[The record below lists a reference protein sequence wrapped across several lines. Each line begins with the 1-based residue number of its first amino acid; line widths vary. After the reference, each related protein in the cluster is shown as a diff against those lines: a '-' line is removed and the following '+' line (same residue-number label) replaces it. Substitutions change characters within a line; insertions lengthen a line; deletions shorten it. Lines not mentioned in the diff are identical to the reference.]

1 MGLADLRDR
10 ACIVGVGDTPQG
22 SVPEKTGDELAIDA
36 ARAALDDCGL
46 NKDDIDGLFVQPS
59 YGRQGDYL
67 KVGLMLGLNP
77 KVGGAVEASGAT
89 GCYMLQHAALLLN
102 AGMAKYILLV
112 YGTNQKTNRNRFG
125 GALLEEHAPYGGFN
139 PSGPFAFAFR
149 RHMHLYGT
157 TEEQLA
163 VIAINQR
170 THAGLN
176 PKAVQKTPLT
186 LDDYM
191 NARYIVW
198 PLRMFDYCY
207 ITDGGHAFILTTPER
222 ARDLKKPP
230 VSIRGMGRQEAFR
243 AYETPDLVM
252 QSFQQ
257 EAVAKMVFDMADMS
271 VKDIQALYVQDAYS
285 PAVIA
290 ALENYGF
297 CPRGESGRWIQDGR
311 IGLGGE
317 LPLNVNG
324 GQLSETYMVGWQ
336 NTCDAVRQLRGECG
350 PRQIRDVERIM
361 CTYTGG
367 LREHAGALILRR

>member
-1 MGLADLRDR
+1 MGLAELRDR
-10 ACIVGVGDTPQG
+10 VCIVGVGDTPQG
-22 SVPEKTGDELAIDA
+22 SVPDKTGDELAIDA
-36 ARAALDDCGL
+36 ARAALEDCGL

-77 KVGGAVEASGAT
+77 RVGGAVEASGAT
-89 GCYMLQHAALLLN
+89 GCYMIQHAALLLN
-102 AGMAKYILLV
+102 AGMANYILLV

-163 VIAINQR
+163 TIAINQR
-170 THAGLN
+170 RHAGLN
-176 PKAVQKTPLT
+176 PKAAQKTPLS
-186 LDDYM
+186 LDDYL

-222 ARDLKKPP
+222 AADLKKPP
-230 VSIRGMGRQEAFR
+230 VFIRGMGRQEAFR

-257 EAVAKMVFDMADMS
+257 EAAARMVFGMADMS
-271 VKDIQALYVQDAYS
+271 VQDIQALYVQDAYS

-297 CPRGESGRWIQDGR
+297 CPRGEAGRWIQDGR

-336 NTCDAVRQLRGECG
+336 NTCDAVRQLRGACG
-350 PRQIRDVERIM
+350 PRQIQDVERIM

>member
-1 MGLADLRDR
+1 M
-10 ACIVGVGDTPQG
+10 
-22 SVPEKTGDELAIDA
+22 
-36 ARAALDDCGL
+36 
-46 NKDDIDGLFVQPS
+46 
-59 YGRQGDYL
+59 
-67 KVGLMLGLNP
+67 
-77 KVGGAVEASGAT
+77 
-89 GCYMLQHAALLLN
+89 
-102 AGMAKYILLV
+102 
-112 YGTNQKTNRNRFG
+112 
-125 GALLEEHAPYGGFN
+125 
-139 PSGPFAFAFR
+139 
-149 RHMHLYGT
+149 
-157 TEEQLA
+157 
-163 VIAINQR
+163 
-170 THAGLN
+170 LN
-176 PKAVQKTPLT
+176 PKAAQKTLIT

-222 ARDLKKPP
+222 AKDLKKPP
-230 VSIRGMGRQEAFR
+230 AYISGMGRQEAFR

-297 CPRGESGRWIQDGR
+297 CPHGESGRWIQDGR
-311 IGLGGE
+311 IALGGE

-350 PRQIRDVERIM
+350 QRQIADVERIM

>member
-1 MGLADLRDR
+1 MGLAELRDR
-10 ACIVGVGDTPQG
+10 VCIVGVGDTPQG
-22 SVPEKTGDELAIDA
+22 SVPDKTGDELAIDA
-36 ARAALDDCGL
+36 ARAALEDCGL
-46 NKDDIDGLFVQPS
+46 NKDAIDGLFVQPS

-77 KVGGAVEASGAT
+77 RVGGAVEASGAT
-89 GCYMLQHAALLLN
+89 GCYMIQHAALLLN
-102 AGMAKYILLV
+102 AGMANYILLV

-163 VIAINQR
+163 TIAINQR
-170 THAGLN
+170 QHAGLN
-176 PKAVQKTPLT
+176 PKAAQKTPLS
-186 LDDYM
+186 LDDYL

-222 ARDLKKPP
+222 AADLKKPP
-230 VSIRGMGRQEAFR
+230 VFIRGMGRQEAFR

-257 EAVAKMVFDMADMS
+257 EAAARMVFDMADMS
-271 VKDIQALYVQDAYS
+271 VNDIQALYVQDAYS

-297 CPRGESGRWIQDGR
+297 CPRGEAGRWIQDGR

-350 PRQIRDVERIM
+350 PRQIQDVERIM

>member
-1 MGLADLRDR
+1 MGLAELRDR
-10 ACIVGVGDTPQG
+10 VCIVGVGDTPQG
-22 SVPEKTGDELAIDA
+22 SVPDKTGDELAIDA
-36 ARAALDDCGL
+36 ARAALEDCGL

-77 KVGGAVEASGAT
+77 RVGGAVEASGAT
-89 GCYMLQHAALLLN
+89 GCYMIQHAALLLN
-102 AGMAKYILLV
+102 AGMANYILLV

-163 VIAINQR
+163 TIAINQR
-170 THAGLN
+170 RHAGLN
-176 PKAVQKTPLT
+176 PKAAQKTPLS
-186 LDDYM
+186 LDDYL

-222 ARDLKKPP
+222 AADLKKPP
-230 VSIRGMGRQEAFR
+230 VFIRGMGRQEAFR

-257 EAVAKMVFDMADMS
+257 EAAARMVFGMADMG
-271 VKDIQALYVQDAYS
+271 VQDIQALYVQDAYS

-297 CPRGESGRWIQDGR
+297 CPRGEAGRWIQGGR
-311 IGLGGE
+311 VGLGGE

-350 PRQIRDVERIM
+350 PRQIQDVERIM

>member
-1 MGLADLRDR
+1 MDLRDLRDR
-10 ACIVGVGDTPQG
+10 ICIVGVGDTPQG
-22 SVPEKTGDELAIDA
+22 VIPHKTGDELAIDA
-36 ARAALDDCGL
+36 ARAALQDCGL
-46 NKDDIDGLFVQPS
+46 KKDDIDGFFAQPS

-67 KVGLMLGLNP
+67 KLGLMLGLNP
-77 KVGGAVEASGAT
+77 RVGGAIEASGAT
-89 GCYMLQHAALLLN
+89 GCYMIQHAALLLH
-102 AGMAKYILLV
+102 AGMANYVLLV

-139 PSGPFAFAFR
+139 PSLPFAFAFR

-163 VIAINQR
+163 AIAITQR
-170 THAGLN
+170 QNAILN
-176 PKAVQKTPLT
+176 PKAVQKTPIT
-186 LDDYM
+186 LSDYM
-191 NARYIVW
+191 NARYIIE

-207 ITDGGHAFILTTPER
+207 ITDGGHAFVLTTADR
-222 ARDLKKPP
+222 AKDLRKPP
-230 VSIRGMGRQEAFR
+230 VYIRGMGRQEAFR

-257 EAVAKMVFDMADMS
+257 ERVAQRVFPMADMT

-297 CPRGESGRWIQDGR
+297 CPKGEAGRWIQGGR
-311 IGLGGE
+311 IALDGE
-317 LPLNVNG
+317 LPVNANG

-350 PRQIRDVERIM
+350 PRQIKNVERIM

>member
-1 MGLADLRDR
+1 MGLAELRDR
-10 ACIVGVGDTPQG
+10 VCIVGVGDTPQG
-22 SVPEKTGDELAIDA
+22 SVPDKTGDELAIDA
-36 ARAALDDCGL
+36 ARAALEDCGL

-77 KVGGAVEASGAT
+77 RVGGAVEASGAT
-89 GCYMLQHAALLLN
+89 GCYMIQHAALLLN
-102 AGMAKYILLV
+102 AGMANYILLV

-163 VIAINQR
+163 TIAINQR
-170 THAGLN
+170 RHAGLN
-176 PKAVQKTPLT
+176 PKAAQKAPLS
-186 LDDYM
+186 LDDYL

-222 ARDLKKPP
+222 AADLKKPP
-230 VSIRGMGRQEAFR
+230 VFIRGMGRQEAFR

-257 EAVAKMVFDMADMS
+257 EAAARMVFSMADMS
-271 VKDIQALYVQDAYS
+271 VQDIQALYVQDAYS

-297 CPRGESGRWIQDGR
+297 CPRGEAGRWIQDGR

-336 NTCDAVRQLRGECG
+336 NTCDAVRQLRGACG
-350 PRQIRDVERIM
+350 PRQIQDVERIM

>member
-89 GCYMLQHAALLLN
+89 GCYMIQHAALLLN
-102 AGMAKYILLV
+102 AGMANYILLV

-163 VIAINQR
+163 TIAINQR
-170 THAGLN
+170 KHARLN

-191 NARYIVW
+191 NARYIVR
-198 PLRMFDYCY
+198 PLRLFDYCY

-222 ARDLKKPP
+222 TTDLKKVP

-257 EAVAKMVFDMADMS
+257 EAVAKMVFDMADMR

-297 CPRGESGRWIQDGR
+297 CPRGEAGRWIQDGR

-317 LPLNVNG
+317 LPLNING

-350 PRQIRDVERIM
+350 PRQIRGVERIM

>member
-1 MGLADLRDR
+1 MGLQDLRDQI
-10 ACIVGVGDTPQG
+10 CIVGVGDTKQG

-36 ARAALDDCGL
+36 ARAALQDCGL
-46 NKDDIDGLFVQPS
+46 KKDDIDGLFVQTS

-67 KVGLMLGLNP
+67 KLGLMLGLNP
-77 KVGGAVEASGAT
+77 RVGGAVEASGAT
-89 GCYMLQHAALLLN
+89 GCYMIQHAMLLLQ
-102 AGMAKYILLV
+102 AGMANYVLLI

-139 PSGPFAFAFR
+139 PSLPFAFAFR

-163 VIAINQR
+163 TIAITER
-170 THAGLN
+170 KHAAMN
-176 PKAVQKTPLT
+176 PKAVLRNPIT

-191 NARYIVW
+191 SARYIVA
-198 PLRMFDYCY
+198 PLRLFDYCH
-207 ITDGGHAFILTTPER
+207 ITDGGHAFILTTADR
-222 ARDLKKPP
+222 AKNLRKPP
-230 VSIRGMGRQEAFR
+230 VYIRGLGRQEAFR

-257 EAVAKMVFDMADMS
+257 QRVAQMIFPMAD
-271 VKDIQALYVQDAYS
+271 VATKDIQALYVQDAYS
-285 PAVIA
+285 PAIIA

-297 CPRGESGRWIQDGR
+297 CPVGEAGRWIQDGR
-311 IGLGGE
+311 IALGGE
-317 LPLNVNG
+317 LPVNVNG

-350 PRQIRDVERIM
+350 PRQIANVELIM

>member
-1 MGLADLRDR
+1 MSLDKLRDEI
-10 ACIVGVGDTPQG
+10 CIVGVGDTQQG
-22 SVPEKTGDELAIDA
+22 AVPTKTGDELAIDA
-36 ARAALDDCGL
+36 ARAAIQDCGL
-46 NKDDIDGLFVQPS
+46 KKDDIDGFFAQTS

-67 KVGLMLGLNP
+67 KLGLMLGLNP
-77 KVGGAVEASGAT
+77 RVGGAVEASGAT
-89 GCYMLQHAALLLN
+89 GCYMLQHAALLLHS
-102 AGMAKYILLV
+102 GMANYVLLV

-139 PSGPFAFAFR
+139 PSLPFAFAFR

-163 VIAINQR
+163 TIAINQR
-170 THAGLN
+170 RNAILN
-176 PKAVQKTPLT
+176 SKAVQKTPIT

-191 NARYIVW
+191 SARYIVE

-207 ITDGGHAFILTTPER
+207 VTDGGHAFVLTTADR
-222 ARDLKKPP
+222 AQSLRKQP
-230 VSIRGMGRQEAFR
+230 VYIRGLGRQEAFR

-257 EAVAKMVFDMADMS
+257 ERVAKMVFEMAE
-271 VKDIQALYVQDAYS
+271 VGPKDIQVLYVQDAYS
-285 PAVIA
+285 PAILA
-290 ALENYGF
+290 AIENYGF
-297 CPRGESGRWIQDGR
+297 CPTGEGGRWIQNGR
-311 IGLGGE
+311 IALEGE
-317 LPLNVNG
+317 LPINPNG

-350 PRQIRDVERIM
+350 PRQIKDVELLM

>member
-1 MGLADLRDR
+1 MDLRDLRDR
-10 ACIVGVGDTPQG
+10 ICIVGVGDTPQG
-22 SVPEKTGDELAIDA
+22 AIPHKTGDELAIDA
-36 ARAALDDCGL
+36 ARAALQDCGL
-46 NKDDIDGLFVQPS
+46 KKDDIDGFFAQPS

-67 KVGLMLGLNP
+67 KLGLMLGLNP
-77 KVGGAVEASGAT
+77 RVGGAIEASGAT
-89 GCYMLQHAALLLN
+89 GCYMIQHAALLLH
-102 AGMAKYILLV
+102 AGMANYVLLV

-139 PSGPFAFAFR
+139 PSLPFAFAFR

-163 VIAINQR
+163 AIAITQR
-170 THAGLN
+170 QNAILN
-176 PKAVQKTPLT
+176 PKAVQKTPIT
-186 LDDYM
+186 LSDYM
-191 NARYIVW
+191 NARYIIE

-207 ITDGGHAFILTTPER
+207 ITDGGHAFVLTTADR
-222 ARDLKKPP
+222 AKDLRKPP
-230 VSIRGMGRQEAFR
+230 VYIRGMGRQEAFR

-257 EAVAKMVFDMADMS
+257 ERVAQRVFPMADMT

-297 CPRGESGRWIQDGR
+297 CPKGEAGRWIQGGR
-311 IGLGGE
+311 IALDGE
-317 LPLNVNG
+317 LPVNANG

-350 PRQIRDVERIM
+350 PRQIKNVERIM

>member
-1 MGLADLRDR
+1 MGLQDLRDQI
-10 ACIVGVGDTPQG
+10 CIVGVGDTQQG
-22 SVPEKTGDELAIDA
+22 AVPDKTGDELAIEA
-36 ARAALDDCGL
+36 ARAAIHDCGL
-46 NKDDIDGLFVQPS
+46 KKDDIDGLFVQPS

-77 KVGGAVEASGAT
+77 RVGGAVEASGAT
-89 GCYMLQHAALLLN
+89 GCYMIQHAALLLH
-102 AGMAKYILLV
+102 AGMAQYVLLV

-139 PSGPFAFAFR
+139 PSLPFAFAFR

-163 VIAINQR
+163 TISMTQR
-170 THAGLN
+170 NHAALN
-176 PKAVQKTPLT
+176 PKAVLRTPIT
-186 LDDYM
+186 LNDYM
-191 NARYIVW
+191 SARYIVA
-198 PLRMFDYCY
+198 PLRLFDYCH
-207 ITDGGHAFILTTPER
+207 ITDGGHAFVLTTADR
-222 ARDLKKPP
+222 AKDLRKPP
-230 VSIRGMGRQEAFR
+230 VYIRGLGRQEAFR

-257 EAVAKMVFDMADMS
+257 QRVARMIFPMAD
-271 VKDIQALYVQDAYS
+271 VTPQNIHALYVQDAYS
-285 PAVIA
+285 PAIIA

-297 CPRGESGRWIQDGR
+297 CPTGEAGRWIQGGR
-311 IGLGGE
+311 IALGGE
-317 LPLNVNG
+317 LPVNVNG

-350 PRQIRDVERIM
+350 PRQIPHVELVM

-367 LREHAGALILRR
+367 LREHAGALILRK

>member
-163 VIAINQR
+163 AIAINQR

-230 VSIRGMGRQEAFR
+230 VCIRGMGRQEAFR

>member
-297 CPRGESGRWIQDGR
+297 CPRGEAGRWIQDGR

-367 LREHAGALILRR
+367 LREHAGALILQR

>member
-1 MGLADLRDR
+1 MGLAELRDR
-10 ACIVGVGDTPQG
+10 VCIVGVGDTPQG
-22 SVPEKTGDELAIDA
+22 SVPDKTGDELAIDA
-36 ARAALDDCGL
+36 ARAALEDCGL

-77 KVGGAVEASGAT
+77 RVGGAVEASGAT
-89 GCYMLQHAALLLN
+89 GCYMIQHAALLLN
-102 AGMAKYILLV
+102 AGMASYILLV

-163 VIAINQR
+163 TIAINQR
-170 THAGLN
+170 RHAGLN
-176 PKAVQKTPLT
+176 PKAAQKAPLS
-186 LDDYM
+186 LDDYL

-222 ARDLKKPP
+222 AADLKKPP
-230 VSIRGMGRQEAFR
+230 VFIRGMGRQEAFR

-257 EAVAKMVFDMADMS
+257 EAAARMVFGMADMS
-271 VKDIQALYVQDAYS
+271 VQDIQALYVQDAYS

-297 CPRGESGRWIQDGR
+297 CPRGEAGRWIQDGR

-350 PRQIRDVERIM
+350 PRQIQDVERIM

>member
-1 MGLADLRDR
+1 MGPNNLRDEI
-10 ACIVGVGDTPQG
+10 CIVGVGDTPQG
-22 SVPEKTGDELAIDA
+22 AVANKTGDELAIDA
-36 ARAALDDCGL
+36 ARAALQDCGL
-46 NKDDIDGLFVQPS
+46 KKDDIDGFFAQPS

-67 KVGLMLGLNP
+67 KLGLMLGLNP
-77 KVGGAVEASGAT
+77 RVGGAVEASGAT
-89 GCYMLQHAALLLN
+89 GCYMIQHAALLLHS
-102 AGMAKYILLV
+102 GMANYVLLV

-139 PSGPFAFAFR
+139 PSLPFAFAFR
-149 RHMHLYGT
+149 RHMQLYGT

-163 VIAINQR
+163 TIAINQR
-170 THAGLN
+170 QNAILN
-176 PKAVQKTPLT
+176 PKAAQKTPIT

-191 NARYIVW
+191 SARYIVE

-207 ITDGGHAFILTTPER
+207 VTDGGHAFVLTTADR
-222 ARDLKKPP
+222 AQSLRKQP
-230 VSIRGMGRQEAFR
+230 VYIRGMGRQEAFR

-257 EAVAKMVFDMADMS
+257 ERVAKMVFEMAEVGPKDM
-271 VKDIQALYVQDAYS
+271 QALYVQDAYS
-285 PAVIA
+285 PAILA
-290 ALENYGF
+290 AIENYGF
-297 CPRGESGRWIQDGR
+297 CPKGESGRWIQGGR
-311 IGLGGE
+311 IALGGE
-317 LPLNVNG
+317 LPINVNG

-350 PRQIRDVERIM
+350 PRQIKDVELLM

>member
-1 MGLADLRDR
+1 MGLHDLRDHI
-10 ACIVGVGDTPQG
+10 CIVGVGDTPQG
-22 SVPEKTGDELAIDA
+22 AIPTKTGDELAIDA
-36 ARAALDDCGL
+36 ARAALQDCGL
-46 NKDDIDGLFVQPS
+46 KKDDIDGFFAQPS
-59 YGRQGDYL
+59 YGHQGDYL
-67 KVGLMLGLNP
+67 KLGLMLGLNP
-77 KVGGAVEASGAT
+77 RVGGAVEASGAT
-89 GCYMLQHAALLLN
+89 GCYMIQHAALLLHT
-102 AGMAKYILLV
+102 GMANYVLLV

-139 PSGPFAFAFR
+139 PSLPFAFAFR

-163 VIAINQR
+163 AIAINQR
-170 THAGLN
+170 RNAILN
-176 PKAVQKTPLT
+176 PKAAQKTPIT

-191 NARYIVW
+191 SARYIVE

-207 ITDGGHAFILTTPER
+207 ITDGGHAFVLTTADR
-222 ARDLKKPP
+222 AKDLRKPP
-230 VSIRGMGRQEAFR
+230 VYIRGMGRQEAFR

-257 EAVAKMVFDMADMS
+257 ERVARMVFPMADMT

-297 CPRGESGRWIQDGR
+297 CPKGEAGRWMQGGR
-311 IGLGGE
+311 IAIDGE
-317 LPLNVNG
+317 LPVNANG

-336 NTCDAVRQLRGECG
+336 NTCDAVRQLRDECG
-350 PRQIRDVERIM
+350 PRQIKNVERIM

>member
-1 MGLADLRDR
+1 MGLAELRDR
-10 ACIVGVGDTPQG
+10 VCIVGVGDTPQG
-22 SVPEKTGDELAIDA
+22 SVPDKTGDELAIDA
-36 ARAALDDCGL
+36 ARAALEDCGL
-46 NKDDIDGLFVQPS
+46 NKNDIDGLFVQPS

-77 KVGGAVEASGAT
+77 RVGGAVEASGAT
-89 GCYMLQHAALLLN
+89 GCYMIQHAALLLN
-102 AGMAKYILLV
+102 AGMANYILLV

-163 VIAINQR
+163 TIAINQR
-170 THAGLN
+170 RHAGLN
-176 PKAVQKTPLT
+176 PKAAQKTPLS

-222 ARDLKKPP
+222 AADLKKPP
-230 VSIRGMGRQEAFR
+230 VFIRGMGRQEAFR

-257 EAVAKMVFDMADMS
+257 EAAARMVFGMADMS
-271 VKDIQALYVQDAYS
+271 IQDIQALYVQDAYS

-297 CPRGESGRWIQDGR
+297 CPRGEAGRWIQDGR

-350 PRQIRDVERIM
+350 LRQIPAVERIM

>member
-1 MGLADLRDR
+1 MGLAELRDR
-10 ACIVGVGDTPQG
+10 VCIVGVGDTPQG
-22 SVPEKTGDELAIDA
+22 SVPDKTGDELAIDA
-36 ARAALDDCGL
+36 ARAALEDCGL

-77 KVGGAVEASGAT
+77 RVGGAVEASGAT
-89 GCYMLQHAALLLN
+89 GCYMIQHAALLLN
-102 AGMAKYILLV
+102 AGMANYILLV

-163 VIAINQR
+163 TIAINQR
-170 THAGLN
+170 RHAGLN
-176 PKAVQKTPLT
+176 PKAAQKAPLS
-186 LDDYM
+186 LDDYL

-222 ARDLKKPP
+222 AADLKKPP
-230 VSIRGMGRQEAFR
+230 VFIRGMGRQEAFR

-257 EAVAKMVFDMADMS
+257 EAAARMVFGMADMG
-271 VKDIQALYVQDAYS
+271 VQDIQALYVQDAYS

-297 CPRGESGRWIQDGR
+297 CPRGEAGRWIQDGR

-336 NTCDAVRQLRGECG
+336 NTCDAVRQLRGACG
-350 PRQIRDVERIM
+350 PRQIQDVERIM

>member
-1 MGLADLRDR
+1 MGLHDLRDQI
-10 ACIVGVGDTPQG
+10 CIGGVGDTPQG
-22 SVPEKTGDELAIDA
+22 AVPTKTGDELAIDA
-36 ARAALDDCGL
+36 ARAAIQDCGL
-46 NKDDIDGLFVQPS
+46 KKDDIDGFFAQPS

-67 KVGLMLGLNP
+67 KLGLMLGLNP
-77 KVGGAVEASGAT
+77 RAGGAVEASGAT
-89 GCYMLQHAALLLN
+89 GCYMIQHAALLLH
-102 AGMAKYILLV
+102 AGMANYVLLV

-139 PSGPFAFAFR
+139 PSLPFAFAFR

-163 VIAINQR
+163 TIAINQR
-170 THAGLN
+170 RNAILN
-176 PKAVQKTPLT
+176 PKAARKTPIT

-191 NARYIVW
+191 SARYIVE

-207 ITDGGHAFILTTPER
+207 ITDGGHAFVLTTADR
-222 ARDLKKPP
+222 AKDLRKPP
-230 VSIRGMGRQEAFR
+230 VYIRGLGRQEAFR

-257 EAVAKMVFDMADMS
+257 ERVARMVFPMADMT

-285 PAVIA
+285 PAIIA

-297 CPRGESGRWIQDGR
+297 CPKGEAGRWMQGGR
-311 IGLGGE
+311 IALGGE
-317 LPLNVNG
+317 LPVNANG

-350 PRQIRDVERIM
+350 PRQIKDVERIM

>member
-1 MGLADLRDR
+1 MSLHDLRDQI
-10 ACIVGVGDTPQG
+10 CIVGVGDTQQG
-22 SVPEKTGDELAIDA
+22 AVPTKTGDELAIDA
-36 ARAALDDCGL
+36 ARAALQDCGL
-46 NKDDIDGLFVQPS
+46 KKDDIDGFFAQSS

-67 KVGLMLGLNP
+67 KLGLMLGLNP
-77 KVGGAVEASGAT
+77 RAGGAVEASGAT
-89 GCYMLQHAALLLN
+89 GCYMIQHAALLLHS
-102 AGMAKYILLV
+102 GMANYVLLV

-125 GALLEEHAPYGGFN
+125 GALLEEHAPYGAFN
-139 PSGPFAFAFR
+139 PSLPFAFAFR

-163 VIAINQR
+163 TIAINQR
-170 THAGLN
+170 QNAILN
-176 PKAVQKTPLT
+176 PKAVQKTPIT

-191 NARYIVW
+191 SARYIVE

-207 ITDGGHAFILTTPER
+207 VTDGGHAFVLTTADR
-222 ARDLKKPP
+222 AKDLRKPP
-230 VSIRGMGRQEAFR
+230 VYIRGMGRQEAFR

-257 EAVAKMVFDMADMS
+257 ERVAKMVFPMADMT
-271 VKDIQALYVQDAYS
+271 VKDMQALYVQDAYS
-285 PAVIA
+285 PAILA
-290 ALENYGF
+290 AVENYGF
-297 CPRGESGRWIQDGR
+297 CPKGEGGRWIQGGR
-311 IGLGGE
+311 IAISGE
-317 LPLNVNG
+317 LPINANG

-350 PRQIRDVERIM
+350 PRQIKDVERIL

>member
-1 MGLADLRDR
+1 MGLQELCDTV
-10 ACIVGVGDTPQG
+10 CIVGVGDTRQG
-22 SVPEKTGDELAIDA
+22 AVPDKTGDELAIDA
-36 ARAALDDCGL
+36 ARAALEDCGL
-46 NKDDIDGLFVQPS
+46 KKDDIDGLFVQPS

-89 GCYMLQHAALLLN
+89 GCYMIQHAALLLN
-102 AGMAKYILLV
+102 AGMAQYILLV

-125 GALLEEHAPYGGFN
+125 GALLEEHAPYGAFN

-163 VIAINQR
+163 TIAINQR
-170 THAGLN
+170 AHARLN
-176 PKAVQKTPLT
+176 PKAVQQTPLT

-191 NARYIVW
+191 SARYIVE
-198 PLRMFDYCY
+198 PLRLFDYCY
-207 ITDGGHAFILTTPER
+207 ITDGGHAFILTTADR
-222 ARDLKKPP
+222 AADLKKPP
-230 VSIRGMGRQEAFR
+230 VYIRGMGRQEAFR

-257 EAVAKMVFDMADMS
+257 EAVAKMVFDMAGCTPQDM
-271 VKDIQALYVQDAYS
+271 QALYVQDAYS

-311 IGLGGE
+311 IALGGE

-336 NTCDAVRQLRGECG
+336 NTCDAVRQLRGACG
-350 PRQIRDVERIM
+350 ERQIKDVERLM

-367 LREHAGALILRR
+367 LREHAGALILRN

>member
-1 MGLADLRDR
+1 MGQHDLRDQI
-10 ACIVGVGDTPQG
+10 CIVGVGDTQQG
-22 SVPEKTGDELAIDA
+22 AVPTKTGDELAIDA
-36 ARAALDDCGL
+36 ARTAIQDCGL
-46 NKDDIDGLFVQPS
+46 KKDDIDGFFAQAS

-67 KVGLMLGLNP
+67 KLGLMLGLNP
-77 KVGGAVEASGAT
+77 RAGGAVEASGAT
-89 GCYMLQHAALLLN
+89 GCYMIQHAALLLH
-102 AGMAKYILLV
+102 AGMANYVLLV

-139 PSGPFAFAFR
+139 PSLPFAFAFR

-163 VIAINQR
+163 TIAINQR
-170 THAGLN
+170 QNAILN
-176 PKAVQKTPLT
+176 PKAVQKTPIT

-191 NARYIVW
+191 SARYIVE

-207 ITDGGHAFILTTPER
+207 VTDGGHAFVLTTADR
-222 ARDLKKPP
+222 AKDLRKPP
-230 VSIRGMGRQEAFR
+230 VYIRGMGRQEAFR

-257 EAVAKMVFDMADMS
+257 ERVARMVFPMADMT
-271 VKDIQALYVQDAYS
+271 VKDMQALYVQDAYS
-285 PAVIA
+285 PAILA
-290 ALENYGF
+290 AVENYGF
-297 CPRGESGRWIQDGR
+297 CPKGEGGPWIQGGR
-311 IGLGGE
+311 IAIGGE
-317 LPLNVNG
+317 LPVNANG

-350 PRQIRDVERIM
+350 PRQIKEVERIL